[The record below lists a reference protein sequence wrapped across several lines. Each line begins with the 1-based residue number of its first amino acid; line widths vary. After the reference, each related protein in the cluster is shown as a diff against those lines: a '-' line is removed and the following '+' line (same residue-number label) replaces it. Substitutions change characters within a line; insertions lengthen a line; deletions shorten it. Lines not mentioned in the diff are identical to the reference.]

1 MQAREEV
8 GEVST
13 VDRVREL
20 VEPLVDARG
29 IELVDV
35 EHGGGLLR
43 ITLDRP
49 GGIDLDA
56 ITEASEAI
64 SALLDLH
71 DPVPGG
77 RYTLEVTSPGLERPL
92 RTPAQ
97 FRRFVGSRVKVKTH
111 AEVPGERRITGVLAE
126 AGDDGVTVDVT
137 EGPGPLGPRRLAHG
151 DIEWARTVFEWGP
164 APKPGKR
171 PRRKATP
178 VTEGAATP

>member
-1 MQAREEV
+1 M
-8 GEVST
+8 ST

-29 IELVDV
+29 VELVEV

-56 ITEASEAI
+56 ITQASEAI
-64 SALLDLH
+64 SDLLDLH

-97 FRRFVGSRVKVKTH
+97 FRRFVGTAVKVKTRPD
-111 AEVPGERRITGVLAE
+111 VPGERRLAGVLVE
-126 AGDDGVTVDVT
+126 ADDDGVTVEVT
-137 EGPGPLGPRRLAHG
+137 EGPGPLGPRRLAHAE
-151 DIEWARTVFEWGP
+151 IEWARTVFEWGP

-171 PRRKATP
+171 PRRRATP
-178 VTEGAATP
+178 VSEGAGTP

>member
-1 MQAREEV
+1 M
-8 GEVST
+8 ST

-20 VEPLVDARG
+20 VEPLVDASG
-29 IELVDV
+29 IELVEV

-49 GGIDLDA
+49 GGIDLEA

-64 SALLDLH
+64 SAVLDLH

-97 FRRFVGSRVKVKTH
+97 FRRFVGTRVKVKTRPD
-111 AEVPGERRITGVLAE
+111 VPGERRLSGVLTDA
-126 AGDDGVTVDVT
+126 DDEGVTIDVT
-137 EGPGPLGPRRLAHG
+137 EAPGPLGPRRLAHG
-151 DIEWARTVFEWGP
+151 EIEWARTVFEWGP

-171 PRRKATP
+171 PRRRATP
-178 VTEGAATP
+178 VAEGAGTS